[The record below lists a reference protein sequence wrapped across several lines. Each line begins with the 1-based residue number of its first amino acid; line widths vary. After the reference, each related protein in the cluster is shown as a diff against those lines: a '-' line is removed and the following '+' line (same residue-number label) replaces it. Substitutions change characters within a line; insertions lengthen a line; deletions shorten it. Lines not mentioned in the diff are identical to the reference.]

1 MKLRRRRSGEMHV
14 CLLSSDQKLRYFV
27 SEIVGNGFFSLSP
40 SEPLAEADFYVIDF
54 QPSSVLPRFGGPNFG
69 NHLFLVDPKDLT
81 AFGEQICGAPGCV
94 LLKPFA
100 RRAFE
105 AFLDSFRQTWE
116 AKYNRQQAERFRSER
131 DELLQHLLQANLSL
145 QEYDQERTR
154 FLARA
159 LHDFRTPLMSLR
171 GICGLLLE
179 GEVGPLNEQQ
189 RELLERVENSSARLA
204 RLSAGMFELSIEG
217 RVQRSLRFEPGDVES
232 CIRNAVH
239 EVSTFVREKQLLIDS
254 HASPPLKT
262 MFMESQRV
270 EQVLINLLENACRFT
285 PRGGKIE
292 VRGYPVCWDFYH
304 ATPKGSAGFPSGYRI
319 DIRDSGPGIE
329 PDMLDAIFEQF
340 TPAVGPADRSGGGLG
355 LAICKLAADAHK
367 GRVWATSSEKGAV
380 FSLVLPFDP
389 RPAEG
394 RVAHLSAEPR
404 PLSAR
409 AV

>member
-1 MKLRRRRSGEMHV
+1 MHV
-14 CLLSSDQKLRYFV
+14 CLVSGDQKLRHSV
-27 SEIVGNGFFSLSP
+27 SEIVGSGFFSIAP
-40 SEPLAEADFYVIDF
+40 GEPLVEADFYVFDF
-54 QPSSVLPRFGGPNFG
+54 QPSLILPRFGPNFG

-81 AFGEQICGAPGCV
+81 SFGHQISGTPGCI

-179 GEVGPLNEQQ
+179 GEIGPLNPQQ
-189 RELLERVENSSARLA
+189 RELLQRVENSSARLA
-204 RLSAGMFELSIEG
+204 RLSSGMFELSVEG
-217 RVQRSLRFEPGDVES
+217 RVQRCLQFEPGNIES
-232 CIRNAVH
+232 CIQNALH
-239 EVSTFVREKQLLIDS
+239 EVSALVYEKQLVVDS
-254 HASPPLKT
+254 QAALPPKT
-262 MFMESQRV
+262 LFMESQRI
-270 EQVLINLLENACRFT
+270 EQLLINLLENACRFT
-285 PRGGKIE
+285 PRGGRIE
-292 VRGYPVCWDFYH
+292 VRGYAVCWDFNH
-304 ATPKGSAGFPSGYRI
+304 FAPKNSPGFPNGYRI
-319 DIRDSGPGIE
+319 DVRDSGPGIE
-329 PDMLDAIFEQF
+329 PGMLDAIFEQY

-367 GRVWATSSEKGAV
+367 GRVFAASSKEGAV

-389 RPAEG
+389 RLAEG
-394 RVAHLSAEPR
+394 RVAHMSAESR
-404 PLSAR
+404 QRSAR